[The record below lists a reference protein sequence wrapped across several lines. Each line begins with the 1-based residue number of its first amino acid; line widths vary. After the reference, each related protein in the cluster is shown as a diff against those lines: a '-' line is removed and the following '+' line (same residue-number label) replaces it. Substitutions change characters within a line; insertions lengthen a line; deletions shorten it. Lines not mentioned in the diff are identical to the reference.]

1 MVEGGTCCNI
11 WGVTRHRHKG
21 VAEVPISQE
30 QFAHIAKDL
39 PGMGNEPHAV
49 RARVEALEKILE
61 RAFIIPGTKI
71 PFGLDSVIGL
81 VPVLGD
87 LVTTFLG
94 AYMVWEARN
103 LGMSKW
109 QLIRMTANIAVDTAI
124 GAIPFVGDAFDL
136 VWRSNSKNLRIIKKH
151 LDKHHPATRIIE
163 A

>member
-1 MVEGGTCCNI
+1 M
-11 WGVTRHRHKG
+11 
-21 VAEVPISQE
+21 PISQE
-30 QFAHIAKDL
+30 QFARIAKDL
-39 PGMGNEPHAV
+39 PGMGNDPMAV
-49 RARVEALEKILE
+49 RARVEALERILE
-61 RAFIIPGTKI
+61 RAFVFPGTKI

-87 LVTTFLG
+87 LVTACIS

-109 QLIRMTANIAVDTAI
+109 QLIRMTANVGIDTAI

-151 LDKHHPATRIIE
+151 LDKHHPTTRIIE
-163 A
+163 G

>member
-1 MVEGGTCCNI
+1 M
-11 WGVTRHRHKG
+11 
-21 VAEVPISQE
+21 PISQE
-30 QFAHIAKDL
+30 QFARIAKDL
-39 PGMGNEPHAV
+39 PGISNNPVAV
-49 RARVEALEKILE
+49 RARVEALERILE
-61 RAFIIPGTKI
+61 RAFVFPGTKI

-87 LVTTFLG
+87 LVTAFMG

-109 QLIRMTANIAVDTAI
+109 QLIRMTANIGIDTAI

-151 LDKHHPATRIIE
+151 LDKHHPTTRIIE
-163 A
+163 G

>member
-1 MVEGGTCCNI
+1 M
-11 WGVTRHRHKG
+11 
-21 VAEVPISQE
+21 PISQE
-30 QFAHIAKDL
+30 QFARIAKDL
-39 PGMGNEPHAV
+39 PGMGNDPMAV
-49 RARVEALEKILE
+49 RARVEALERILE
-61 RAFIIPGTKI
+61 RAFVFPGTKI

-87 LVTTFLG
+87 LVTAFMG

-109 QLIRMTANIAVDTAI
+109 QLIRMTANIGIDTAI

-151 LDKHHPATRIIE
+151 LDKHHPATRSIE
-163 A
+163 R